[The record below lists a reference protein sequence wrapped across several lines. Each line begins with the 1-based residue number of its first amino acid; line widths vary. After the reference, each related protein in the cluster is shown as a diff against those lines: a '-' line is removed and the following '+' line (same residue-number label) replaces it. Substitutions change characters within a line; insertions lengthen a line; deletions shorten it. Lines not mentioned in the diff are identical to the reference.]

1 MIGCEIL
8 KKIKIKCLVSN
19 SLDIYKYHIK
29 IYDSKGNII
38 CDSSADDRGVLYF
51 EPKYF
56 EVYKVV
62 VNIRAKIYP
71 NKIIRNVIFTDNGC
85 DTLVFAFKKLCP
97 IVIKLTDKNYRNLK
111 VEKGEII
118 LWQDHI
124 RLQ

>member
-38 CDSSADDRGVLYF
+38 CDSSADDRGILYF
-51 EPKYF
+51 EPKCF

-62 VNIRAKIYP
+62 VNICAKIYP
-71 NKIIRNVIFTDNGC
+71 NTIIRNVVFTDNLLQFNIKRIGC
-85 DTLVFAFKKLCP
+85 NRSLNRCFIHRCICFCQNS
-97 IVIKLTDKNYRNLK
+97 IF
-111 VEKGEII
+111 
-118 LWQDHI
+118 
-124 RLQ
+124 